1 MTSTT
6 HFYLMTNINNS
17 AVTTSALMQAASL
30 VVWLLLLLPLGSES
44 PQSMSL
50 MLKRESPVVQSGLL
64 PTAADAEPVCREA

>member
-30 VVWLLLLLPLGSES
+30 VVLAVAPLAVG
-44 PQSMSL
+44 
-50 MLKRESPVVQSGLL
+50 VGI
-64 PTAADAEPVCREA
+64 AAINVPDAEARVTCRPIGTASYCR